1 MFTYSRKVHY
11 HETDKMG
18 ITHHSNY
25 IRWMEEARIE
35 FLDHIGCSYARME
48 DEGVVSPVIGVRCE
62 YKRSTTF
69 DDTVDV
75 EVSLKKYNGVKLTI
89 GYVMKNAADGSTVFI
104 GESDHCFTT
113 AAGKPIAVRRR
124 FPAYDEVFIKLAN
137 E

>member
-11 HETDKMG
+11 HETDRMG

-35 FLDHIGCSYARME
+35 FLDSIGCSYALME
-48 DEGVVSPVIGVRCE
+48 EEGIVSPVVGVRCE

-69 DDTVDV
+69 DDAVTIA
-75 EVSLKKYNGVKLTI
+75 VSLKKYNGVKLTI
-89 GYVMKNAADGSTVFI
+89 GYVMTDAEGNTVFK

-113 AAGKPIAVRRR
+113 SSGKPIVVKRKFPTYDAV
-124 FPAYDEVFIKLAN
+124 FKKIAE